1 MEAHMGNVVC
11 PSTAPLPDDP
21 GDPLP
26 DRRHVGEEFLVKSQL
41 TLGVEPRLY
50 LSWAVNSR
58 YWTSDFTLM
67 VFHSMTGFCPERHPD
82 DLNKHGRLIIETT
95 SNGSREE
102 RLAEG
107 THFYTFVLHKPAWHG
122 LFEHSSVVRF
132 SETVPSAKVGIGRIR
147 DSMEL
152 QDMQRR
158 HELGP
163 IEHETRVNEANVRR
177 LKSRQH
183 VERVSGTAVNAG
195 GASGRIADVSASIDA
210 MVAIYA
216 AKSRKI
222 ADLEKDER
230 FATLSPD
237 QKKHVLDTIDDR
249 LDPGEFSARD
259 EMGEP

>member
-11 PSTAPLPDDP
+11 HNAAPLPDDP

-26 DRRHVGEEFLVKSQL
+26 DRR
-41 TLGVEPRLY
+41 LY
-50 LSWAVNSR
+50 ICWAVNSR

-67 VFHSMTGFCPERHPD
+67 VFHSTSGFCPERHPD

-102 RLAEG
+102 RLTEG
-107 THFYTFVLHKPAWHG
+107 THFYTFVLHKAAWHG
-122 LFEHSSVVRF
+122 LSERVSVVRF

-152 QDMQRR
+152 QELQRR

-163 IEHETRVNEANVRR
+163 IEHETRVNEAEVRR
-177 LKSRQH
+177 IRSRQKL
-183 VERVSGTAVNAG
+183 EQVSGTATTTG
-195 GASGRIADVSASIDA
+195 GAPGRIAEVSAGIDA
-210 MVAIYA
+210 MVATYA
-216 AKSRKI
+216 ARRRKI

-230 FATLSPD
+230 FATLSP
-237 QKKHVLDTIDDR
+237 QEKEHVLNAIDER

-259 EMGEP
+259 EMQDP